1 VLEAHWDHL
10 ITQRRTTAM
19 SITHLP
25 RTKGKRIALGD
36 GEKLHVGIDVHKSTC
51 HLTLWSPARGL
62 VTDWVAAA
70 DTPALVRSFA
80 AMRPHIE
87 RIVYEAGPTGFTLAR
102 ALRAAGLRAD
112 VVAPGHTPLTPVR
125 GAKCDRLDSRNL
137 ACLSAK
143 GLLHPVRVP
152 TEREEAE
159 RQVPRLRQQ
168 ALRRLQRI
176 KQQIKS
182 FLLLHGVAAPRGLSH
197 WSQASVRA
205 LRALA
210 LGEDL
215 RFCLDEMLEAMAQ
228 AHLAVMRATHRLREI
243 ARRDHHAETVA
254 RLRTVPGVGPLTSLT
269 FRLEMPEPERFGDAG
284 QVARLCGLAPG
295 VHQSGQT
302 RRAGPL
308 MRGGNAW
315 LRTALVEA
323 SWLWVRG
330 DPGARRVHRR
340 LVRNTGSSKKAI
352 CGVARRLAIVLWRL
366 SVTGEAY
373 RVAA

>member
-1 VLEAHWDHL
+1 
-10 ITQRRTTAM
+10 M

-25 RTKGKRIALGD
+25 RTKGKRIALGES
-36 GEKLHVGIDVHKSTC
+36 EKLHVGIDVHQRAC
-51 HLTLWSPARGL
+51 HLTLWSLARGPISH
-62 VTDWVAAA
+62 WVAPA
-70 DTPALVRSFA
+70 DTPALVRSLA

-87 RIVYEAGPTGFTLAR
+87 RVVYEAGPTGFTLAR

-112 VVAPGHTPLTPVR
+112 VVAPGHTPVTPVR

-143 GLLHPVRVP
+143 GLLHAVRVP
-152 TEREEAE
+152 TEREESE
-159 RQVPRLRQQ
+159 RQVLRLRQQ

-182 FLLLHGVAAPRGLSH
+182 LLLFHGVSAPHGLGH

-205 LRALA
+205 LGALA
-210 LGEDL
+210 LGDDL
-215 RFCLDEMLEAMAQ
+215 RFCLDEMLEALAQ
-228 AHLAVMRATHRLREI
+228 AQGAVTRATQRLREI
-243 ARRDHHAETVA
+243 ARRDHHAAAVA

-269 FRLEMPEPERFGDAG
+269 YRLEVPEPERFDDAG

-323 SWLWVRG
+323 SWLWVRS
-330 DPGARRVHRR
+330 DWRAQQVYRR

-366 SVTGEAY
+366 SVTGESY
-373 RVAA
+373 RAAA